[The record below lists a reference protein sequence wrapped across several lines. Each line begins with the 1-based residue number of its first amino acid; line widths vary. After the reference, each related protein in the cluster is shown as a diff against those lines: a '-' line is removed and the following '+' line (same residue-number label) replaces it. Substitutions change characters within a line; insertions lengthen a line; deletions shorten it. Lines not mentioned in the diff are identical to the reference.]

1 MNIMN
6 IWQKAR
12 EYGKLVVFSN
22 TLFSLSFG
30 LVAIF
35 LAADGLPPART
46 LALVLLALLAG
57 RTGANAFN
65 RLADRD
71 IDGKNPRTADRHLP
85 AHTLTVWEVC
95 RLIGG
100 CLVVLIVAAALLR
113 PLCLALLPV
122 IVGLIVLYSYSKRFT
137 WLCHILLGVASAA
150 APVGAFVA
158 IRGGVNLEGWLLAVA
173 NVFWVA
179 GFDIIYAIQ
188 DMDFDRRQGLHSIP
202 AAFGIRTSMWTA
214 ACFHVVTLACLFA
227 LGAVCGFHPVGFI
240 GRLIISVLTLLQHR
254 VARAGDDMELAAI
267 GGCRVPDSR
276 EFASM
281 NMSRMVSVLLL
292 VVFGLHQWLA

>member
-1 MNIMN
+1 MGIR
-6 IWQKAR
+6 QKAR

-35 LAADGLPPART
+35 LAADGLPGPRV
-46 LALVLLALLAG
+46 LVLVLLALLAG

-65 RLADRD
+65 RLADKD

-85 AHTLTVWEVC
+85 AHTLSEREVW
-95 RLIGG
+95 LLTLG
-100 CLVVLIVAAALLR
+100 CLAALAVAAALLR
-113 PLCLALLPV
+113 PLCLALLPA

-137 WLCHILLGVASAA
+137 WLCHVLLGAASAA

-158 IRGGVNLEGWLLAVA
+158 IRGAVTAEGWLLAVV
-173 NVFWVA
+173 NLFWVA

-202 AAFGIRTSMWTA
+202 AAFGVRTSLRIA
-214 ACFHVVTLACLFA
+214 AGFHMLALAALLA
-227 LGAVCGFHPVGFI
+227 LGAACGFHAGGFI
-240 GRLIISVLTLLQHR
+240 GLLIVCALTLLQHTA
-254 VARAGDDMELAAI
+254 ARAAGAM
-267 GGCRVPDSR
+267 

-281 NMSRMVSVLLL
+281 NLSRVVSVLILA
-292 VVFGLHQWLA
+292 VFAIHQWRP